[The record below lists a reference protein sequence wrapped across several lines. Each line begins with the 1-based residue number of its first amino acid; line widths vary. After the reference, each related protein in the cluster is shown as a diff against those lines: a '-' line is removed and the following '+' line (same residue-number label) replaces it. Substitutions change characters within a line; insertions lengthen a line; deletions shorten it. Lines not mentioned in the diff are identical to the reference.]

1 MTVVVYGLSDL
12 QAAFKDA
19 DRQLRL
25 GIRAELR
32 QIAEPVAR
40 EAEQLALDSIRR
52 MPRSP
57 KWSKMRIGVT
67 RNLVYVAPRQK
78 GTHGRGPRRR
88 PNLADLLLDRA
99 MEPALE
105 RNTPGIE
112 RHFDQLLD
120 QVADGF
126 NRGV

>member
-1 MTVVVYGLSDL
+1 MAVVSGLSDL

-19 DRQLRL
+19 DKQLRL
-25 GIRAELR
+25 GIRGELR

-40 EAEQLALDSIRR
+40 EAEQLALSSIRR

-57 KWSKMRIGVT
+57 NWSRMRVGVT

-78 GTHGRGPRRR
+78 GTRGRGPRRR
-88 PNLADLLLDRA
+88 PNLADLLMGRA

-105 RNTPGIE
+105 RNTAGIE

-120 QVADGF
+120 RVADGF
-126 NRGV
+126 NRGGH